1 MRLSEAYRPRQW
13 SEVVGQAKAIETID
27 RLRKRGL
34 SGRAYFMAGPT
45 GTGKTTLARLIA
57 AEVADDHGTT
67 EIDGSEVTAD
77 TLREI
82 GHDKQM
88 RPFGR
93 GVCWIINEAHSMRGA
108 TITRLLGLLENLP
121 PWLTVIFT
129 TTSEAKAGLF
139 DEQLDAH
146 PLLSRC
152 EEIPMAHR
160 GLAEAFAARAREIA
174 AAEGLD
180 GQPAERY
187 LRLAKDCRNSMR
199 EILGRIEAGELL
211 AVGGGK

>member
-1 MRLSEAYRPRQW
+1 MRLSEQYRPRQW
-13 SEVVGQAKAIETID
+13 SEVVGQGKALEAID

-34 SGRAYFMAGPT
+34 GGRAYFLAGPT
-45 GTGKTTLARLIA
+45 GTGKTTIARLIA

-67 EIDGSEVTAD
+67 EIDGSEVTVD

-108 TITRLLGLLENLP
+108 TITRLLGLIENLP

-160 GLAEAFAARAREIA
+160 GLAEAFAQRVREVA
-174 AAEGLD
+174 VAEGLD
-180 GQPAERY
+180 GFPPERY
-187 LRLAKDCRNSMR
+187 LRLAKDCRNSCR
-199 EILGRIEAGELL
+199 EML
-211 AVGGGK
+211 AVVERGEMAQGGGK